1 MNLSRPLRLGIIA
14 LTAVAFCAQPGVAG
28 AKTIVVKRHH
38 SIQAAIDKAKPGD
51 KIVVQ
56 RGTYNEALVITTN
69 RLTLSGRSAVLK
81 PPTSRPTTPC
91 SELDPS
97 GVTGICVAGSV
108 TLGPSGPT
116 PGSPVERVLE
126 GGSRE

>member
-14 LTAVAFCAQPGVAG
+14 LTAVAFCALASGAA
-28 AKTIVVKRHH
+28 AKTIVVKPHH

-56 RGTYNEALVITTN
+56 RGTYHEALVITTN
-69 RLTLSGRSAVLK
+69 RLTLSGRSAVLN
-81 PPTSRPTTPC
+81 PPTSPPTSPC

-97 GVTGICVAGSV
+97 GVTGICVAGLIKRLRKCLKTSRDFA
-108 TLGPSGPT
+108 LT
-116 PGSPVERVLE
+116 P
-126 GGSRE
+126 